1 MECKHLTSGQKF
13 TSDFHICK
21 GIYVS
26 YSSDIYLYIFKFWL
40 TTLNRLIKWPLIHT
54 FFSVTY
60 NRIWA
65 YNVVFI
71 SLNSWI
77 INLSVS
83 VWSDCRLPQWS
94 LRARLSGSITQL
106 SNGRK
111 GRWGGMW
118 WSTVWILMEPLAQ
131 STLLTWSTFCFIQA
145 RLRQLSKKQAI
156 GKKSDTTSQ
165 LDFHG
170 K

>member
-21 GIYVS
+21 GIYIS
-26 YSSDIYLYIFKFWL
+26 YSSEISLYIFKFWL
-40 TTLNRLIKWPLIHT
+40 AVLNPLIKRPLIHT
-54 FFSVTY
+54 FFSVLY
-60 NRIWA
+60 SRIWA
-65 YNVVFI
+65 YNVVFFF
-71 SLNSWI
+71 NSWI
-77 INLSVS
+77 INLSVLF
-83 VWSDCRLPQWS
+83 WSDCRLPQWS
-94 LRARLSGSITQL
+94 LRARLSSSITQV

-111 GRWGGMW
+111 GRWRGMW
-118 WSTVWILMEPLAQ
+118 RSTVWILMESFAQ

-145 RLRQLSKKQAI
+145 RLRQLSQKQAI
-156 GKKSDTTSQ
+156 GKKKSDTTSQ